1 MNQLQ
6 RLEQQSI
13 LLTHQLREGILLL
26 DSVSQTQEQ
35 AVQIPMSKL
44 MAMATREQEEYLQ
57 LQKRLAP
64 RPRIAHLVLLN
75 AEFEREVCP
84 ISMEPI
90 RLESS
95 CCVGPCYHVFQKA
108 SIRTWLRTS
117 TVCPVCREPCVL

>member
-35 AVQIPMSKL
+35 GIQIPMSKL
-44 MAMATREQEEYLQ
+44 MVMAIQEQEDYIQ
-57 LQKRLAP
+57 LQKRFAP
-64 RPRIAHLVLLN
+64 RSRVAHLVLLN

-90 RLESS
+90 RLETS
-95 CCVGPCYHVFQKA
+95 CCVGPCYHVFQKV

-117 TVCPVCREPCVL
+117 TVCPVCRERCVL